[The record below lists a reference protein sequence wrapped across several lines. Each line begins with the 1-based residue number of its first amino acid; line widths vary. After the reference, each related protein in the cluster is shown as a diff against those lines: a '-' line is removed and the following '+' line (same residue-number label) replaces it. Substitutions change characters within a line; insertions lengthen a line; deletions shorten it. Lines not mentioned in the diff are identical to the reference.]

1 MIEIWKE
8 IQDYEGLYEVSNL
21 GRVKSLPKA
30 RYKIP
35 KETILTPRKHPY
47 KFVNLSKDSKVSTK
61 SIHRLVANAFI
72 PNPNNKPVI
81 NHIDCNP
88 SNNNVSNLEWA
99 TSLENQMHS
108 RKLGRYKLSDI
119 KSSERFINFHNNKD
133 TRFKNYEA

>member
-30 RYKIP
+30 RYKRP
-35 KETILTPRKHPY
+35 KEIILTPRKHPY

-72 PNPNNKPVI
+72 PNPNNKLTI

-88 SNNNVSNLEWA
+88 SNNCVSNLEWV
-99 TSLENQMHS
+99 TPLENQMHS
-108 RKLGRYKLSDI
+108 RNLGRYKDCDT
-119 KSSERFINFHNNKD
+119 KSSERFKNFHNNKD
-133 TRFKNYEA
+133 MRFKNYEA